1 MASTIIKKII
11 ATSMAP
17 RPLAPYNQ
25 AIVVDRTVY
34 LSGVLGMDKDTLKL
48 VSGGVVPEAKLA
60 LENMQHIL
68 AAAGSKV
75 DNVIK
80 CTVLLNDIN
89 DFGAVNEEYKK
100 GLCLNTIIII
110 VIWNYG
116 EFLVLSF

>member
-100 GLCLNTIIII
+100 GLYYYCNKRKIKQ
-110 VIWNYG
+110 
-116 EFLVLSF
+116 